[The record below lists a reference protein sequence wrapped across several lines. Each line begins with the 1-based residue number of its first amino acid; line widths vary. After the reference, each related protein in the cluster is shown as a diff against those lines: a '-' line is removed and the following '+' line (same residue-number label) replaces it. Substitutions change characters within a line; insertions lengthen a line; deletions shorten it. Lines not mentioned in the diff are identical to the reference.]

1 MRLVDRLDM
10 RQRAE
15 RQAEADRRIARHQE
29 KPAAARLPELA
40 DPAAARLRAPAL
52 HWQHIAGGRR
62 EMPLELTHDAGAL
75 DRIVDLGIARIDV
88 VRQRAFL
95 QHPFGGILERRQHV
109 FGRDAEPAGKAF
121 GEAMRIVD
129 RRRRAPAFRSAISA
143 AFCQIGLPSPRQNSE
158 NAQRGSGSPGYH
170 LPCP

>member
-1 MRLVDRLDM
+1 MSF
-10 RQRAE
+10 
-15 RQAEADRRIARHQE
+15 
-29 KPAAARLPELA
+29 
-40 DPAAARLRAPAL
+40 
-52 HWQHIAGGRR
+52 
-62 EMPLELTHDAGAL
+62 ELTHDACAL

-95 QHPFGGILERRQHV
+95 QHPFGGIFERRQHV
-109 FGRDAEPAGKAF
+109 FGRDPQFAGKAF

-129 RRRRAPAFRSAISA
+129 RRRPRRRFLSAISS
-143 AFCQIGLPSPRQNSE
+143 AFCQTGLPSTRQNSE